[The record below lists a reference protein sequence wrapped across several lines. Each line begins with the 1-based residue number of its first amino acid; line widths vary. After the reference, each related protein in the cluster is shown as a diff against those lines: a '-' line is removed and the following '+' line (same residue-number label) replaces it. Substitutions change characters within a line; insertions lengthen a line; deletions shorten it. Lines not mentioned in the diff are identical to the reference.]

1 MIVTP
6 KLVMMVLACGLA
18 AGLVAG
24 WRALTRDA
32 PIKDP
37 APITSTGHGGHHD
50 AAPAG
55 VDWTRVSD
63 RDLDIAEL
71 FVIARR
77 SGVGDALKR
86 LETLAASDTALGD
99 MGHVIAHG
107 LGRFVVAQHDG
118 DPAVFA
124 DCREVFQAGCHHG
137 VMEAYFVSARA
148 APPSALS
155 AGALDSLCPSIT
167 RPGAARL
174 VSLECAHGMGHGLVA
189 RLGGDVRQ
197 ALVACDHLTQRDA
210 RDECHDGVFMENA
223 VRGTTSADMRVGDA
237 AVRAGAAGREQQPLV
252 RRGDLAYPCTEVE
265 EQYKSSCW
273 KYQAVIIVDAT
284 RRDEARTLA
293 VCARAPEAFQG
304 DCYFGIGKQGSG
316 WWAGQERVA
325 QLCAHVPTTHRDACI
340 AGAVESYLDE
350 MWTVD
355 RAMGFCAVVGAEA
368 KPGCYQAIGSRLAL
382 MRTDYS
388 TIERECARSESG
400 FAPACV
406 KGVALVWLR
415 R

>member
-1 MIVTP
+1 MSRTSKILAGALIAL
-6 KLVMMVLACGLA
+6 LVGVVVGKATLSRSSARKA
-18 AGLVAG
+18 AV
-24 WRALTRDA
+24 
-32 PIKDP
+32 P
-37 APITSTGHGGHHD
+37 AAMSHHGAHHG
-50 AAPAG
+50 AAPVG

-107 LGRFVVAQHDG
+107 LGRFVVAQREG
-118 DPAVFA
+118 DPRVYA
-124 DCREVFQAGCHHG
+124 DCREVFQAGCNHG

-148 APPSALS
+148 ATPSAVS
-155 AGALDSLCPSIT
+155 PAALDSLCPRIT

-189 RLGGDVRQ
+189 RLEGDVRQ
-197 ALVACDHLTQRDA
+197 ALGACDHLTQRDA

-237 AVRAGAAGREQQPLV
+237 AVRAGAAGREQKPLV
-252 RRGDLAYPCTEVE
+252 RRGDLAYPCTEVDE
-265 EQYKSSCW
+265 PYKSSCW
-273 KYQAVIIVDAT
+273 KYQAVIIVEAT
-284 RRDEARTLA
+284 GRDEARTLEA
-293 VCARAPEAFQG
+293 CARAPEAFQG

-316 WWAGQERVA
+316 WWPSQQRVA
-325 QLCAHVPTTHRDACI
+325 QLCAHAPTAYGGACI

-350 MWTVD
+350 MWTAD
-355 RAMGFCAVVGAEA
+355 RAMSFCAVVAADA

-382 MRTDYS
+382 MRTDYPV
-388 TIERECARSESG
+388 IERECARAELG
-400 FAPACV
+400 FEAACV